1 MSKDTNFS
9 AFTLN
14 IRKNIFEFH
23 RPVVMGI
30 LNLTPDS
37 FYDGGR
43 YTDIDSALLRA
54 TQLLADGADI
64 LDLGAASSRPGAT
77 LPSTEVEIE
86 RLLPVITQIR
96 RHHPDA
102 IISVDT
108 CNAQTADAAISAG
121 ADIINDI
128 SGGTFDPQMF
138 PTIAERQVPYIL
150 MHTTG
155 RPDDMQENCS
165 YSDIIQDL
173 ILFFSSRLNQ
183 LYSLGVKDVV
193 IDPGFGFGK
202 TLDQNF
208 ELLNRLSELTSAFVE
223 PLLVGVSRKSM
234 IYRTLSVTPDL
245 SLNGTTV
252 INTQALLSGARI
264 LRVHDARPARE
275 AISLLFREAVV

>member
-1 MSKDTNFS
+1 
-9 AFTLN
+9 
-14 IRKNIFEFH
+14 
-23 RPVVMGI
+23 MGI

-96 RHHPDA
+96 CHHPDA

-138 PTIAERQVPYIL
+138 PTIAARHVPYIL

-275 AISLLFREAVV
+275 AISLLFRDAVV